1 MLRKLSCS
9 SSLLVC
15 LILLTT
21 GAAEAR
27 NLTGGRPSNA
37 PPNATAIAYCNTVH
51 NVGRIALEVSNDGTF
66 ANVMLNVSGIQ
77 RDCFTNQSLP
87 TCEFPKDS
95 RITYVFGASLWVG
108 AIVGARKDTLVSTG
122 ADGWAI
128 VANEFHPAEAPFGN
142 MIFRSTI
149 DPARPEYEGAIS
161 EQDYIAVYSDTCR
174 NCSGVDQDEIELT
187 SHTPLNIEVTQRT
200 FAWSYAYAQ
209 DFVLFD
215 YAIRNRSQNRMH
227 EMYLGFYVDADIHDN
242 AIMDGSGA
250 GDDFCGFRKKQPAL
264 YMPSYCP
271 PDSDVVNIAWT
282 ADNDGDMG
290 QVINQLVPHI
300 TAMRIVRT
308 PSEDLAV
315 SFNWWVSN
323 QDASLDWGPTYI
335 VNERDFTHGGSGT
348 PSGDRNKFHVMRN
361 GEFDFDQPRSATR
374 TDLDSVFM
382 DVPEDRAAQWAQGM
396 DTRYLLSFGPFS
408 VEPGQTL
415 PVSLA
420 YVAGKNF
427 HLTESNINNLPDN
440 PDSWYAGVNF
450 DSLGAN
456 ATWADW
462 VYDNPGYDTDS
473 DGYAGEF
480 TECPLD
486 STFTRW
492 DTTSW
497 KYGADSCGIGVDSC
511 PVLRA
516 IYEYD
521 EIDTVWRKGD
531 GIPDFRGASPPP
543 RPILHTVETGAGWV
557 RLVWNGALSENAK
570 DVFSREADFEGY
582 RVWIARDE
590 RASSYSVLSSYD
602 IEDYNR
608 WEYREATGTF
618 GLIQSPFTLT
628 ELRCLYADDS
638 CSDQSF
644 LPENYPRH
652 KPLVVGDSIFYFEPQ
667 DFNRSIL
674 GHEDGANTEI
684 RKVWPDAPHPPI
696 LEADSIRIL
705 YPEGGDTVYTE
716 FLTDSGFVKY
726 YEYEYTVEQLL
737 PTVPYW
743 LNVTAFDYGSPKS
756 GLAALETSRSILPE
770 VVYPLPSPEPSDRL
784 GSDEV
789 FVWPNPYRSDGDYRA
804 RGFEDF
810 GANDIDDDRVRA
822 IHFANLPDEC
832 KISIYSIDGDM
843 IREIDHPASFYQD
856 GGCPQTSHEACW
868 DMITRNTQQ
877 VVSGLYYWTVEDRFG
892 NIQIGK
898 LAIIM

>member
-9 SSLLVC
+9 SSLLAC
-15 LILLTT
+15 LILLSTSSVD
-21 GAAEAR
+21 AR
-27 NLTGGRPSNA
+27 NLTGGRPSHDQ
-37 PPNATAIAYCNTVH
+37 PNATSPAYCNTYH

-66 ANVMLNVSGIQ
+66 ANTGLNVSGLT
-77 RDCFTNQSLP
+77 RDCFTNETLP
-87 TCEFPKDS
+87 TCEFPKNS
-95 RITYVFGASLWVG
+95 RITYCFGAALWVG
-108 AIVGARKDTLVSTG
+108 AIVGARQDTLVSTG

-128 VANEFHPAEAPFGN
+128 AANEFHPAESPFGD

-149 DPARPEYEGAIS
+149 DPARPEYEGAVS

-174 NCSGVDQDEIELT
+174 NCPGVTADEIQNT
-187 SHTPLNIEVTQRT
+187 AHVPLNIEVTQRT
-200 FAWSYAYAQ
+200 FAWSYSYAQ

-215 YAIRNRSQNRMH
+215 YAIRNKSQNRMH
-227 EMYLGFYVDADIHDN
+227 DMYLGFYVDADIHDN
-242 AIMDGSGA
+242 ALQDGSGA

-271 PDSDVVNIAWT
+271 VDSDEVNIAWT
-282 ADNDGDMG
+282 ADNDAEFG
-290 QVINQLVPHI
+290 QIINQLTPHI

-308 PSEDLAV
+308 PSEDLEV

-323 QDASLDWGPTYI
+323 QDASLDWGPTHRA
-335 VNERDFTHGGSGT
+335 NFRDFSHGGSGT

-361 GEFDFDQPRSATR
+361 GEFDFDQPTCAVQGN
-374 TDLDSVFM
+374 LDDDFLP
-382 DVPEDRAAQWAQGM
+382 VPEDRAARWATGM

-420 YVAGKNF
+420 YVAGMNF
-427 HLTESNINNLPDN
+427 HISENNFANLPSN

-473 DGYAGEF
+473 DGYFGEF
-480 TECPLD
+480 TECPVD
-486 STFTRW
+486 STFDHW
-492 DTTSW
+492 DTTWSQ
-497 KYGADSCGIGVDSC
+497 DTSLCGRPDSC
-511 PVLRA
+511 PVLRGV
-516 IYEYD
+516 YEYD

-543 RPILHTVETGAGWV
+543 RPELHTVETGSGWI
-557 RLVWNGALSENAK
+557 RLVWNGALSENTK

-590 RASSYSVLSSYD
+590 RAASYSVTASYD

-618 GLIQSPFTLT
+618 GLLQSPFTLA
-628 ELRCLYADDS
+628 ELRCRYADGG

-652 KPLVVGDSIFYFEPQ
+652 RPLDLGPDSIFYFEPQ
-667 DFNRSIL
+667 DFNRSVL
-674 GHEDGANTEI
+674 GHEDGATTEI
-684 RKVWPDAPHPPI
+684 RKVWPDAPHPPV

-705 YPEGGDTVYTE
+705 YPEGGDTVYTD
-716 FLTDSGFVKY
+716 FITDDGFVKY
-726 YEYEYTVEQLL
+726 YEYEYIVEDLL

-743 LNVTAFDYGSPKS
+743 VNVTAFDYGSPKS
-756 GLAALETSRSILPE
+756 GLAALETSPSILPR
-770 VVYPLPSPEPSDRL
+770 VVYPLPLPDPVDRL
-784 GSDEV
+784 GNDKV
-789 FVWPNPYRSDGDYRA
+789 FVWPNPYRLDGNYRS

-810 GANDIDDDRVRA
+810 GANDIADDRVRA
-822 IHFANLPDEC
+822 IHFANLPEEC
-832 KISIYSIDGDM
+832 KISIYSLDGDM
-843 IREIDHPASFYQD
+843 IREIDHPSTFYPD
-856 GGCPQTSHEACW
+856 GGCPQTAHQACW

-877 VVSGLYYWTVEDRFG
+877 VVSGLYYWTVEDNFG